1 MSVLECFV
9 RLYLLLYKLW
19 PRGRPQF
26 IRSGPRLDSRNF
38 VNLVI
43 SVNFRVLATSVNL
56 RISGDYRILGNYHIR
71 F

>member
-1 MSVLECFV
+1 MGSQ
-9 RLYLLLYKLW
+9 RW
-19 PRGRPQF
+19 
-26 IRSGPRLDSRNF
+26 SGPRLDSRNF